1 MRATTFATPF
11 LASAMLV
18 AQPCLAAEDL
28 RDAGSGQRRSSA
40 FAGAS
45 LRIPLG
51 AARPAAP
58 AARLQ
63 LGWRHDP
70 RDSRGGSLA
79 RQSHPATFELGVTRL
94 GKPAF
99 YVGGRELA
107 ETRRRLGI
115 SNDTG
120 WVVPALIIGAVVVGV
135 VLLTGENEADDAAPA
150 G

>member
-1 MRATTFATPF
+1 MPPRRLATPL
-11 LASAMLV
+11 LAAAMLV

-28 RDAGSGQRRSSA
+28 RDAGSGQRTSSA

-51 AARPAAP
+51 SARPAAP

-63 LGWRHDP
+63 LGLRHDV
-70 RDSRGGSLA
+70 RDSRGGSLGRDSRSA
-79 RQSHPATFELGVTRL
+79 LFELGATRL

-99 YVGGRELA
+99 YVGGCEVTEA
-107 ETRRRLGI
+107 KRRLGV
-115 SNDTG
+115 SGNKG
-120 WVVPALIIGAVVVGV
+120 WLVPALIIGAVVVGV
-135 VLLTGENEADDAAPA
+135 VLLTDPTSDSAPP

>member
-1 MRATTFATPF
+1 MRATRLAPAF
-11 LASAMLV
+11 LAAAVLT
-18 AQPCLAAEDL
+18 AQPCLAAEDF
-28 RDAGSGQRRSSA
+28 REAASGPRRGSA

-63 LGWRHDP
+63 LGLRHDA
-70 RDSRGGSLA
+70 GGG
-79 RQSHPATFELGVTRL
+79 RPAAFELGLTGL

-99 YVGGRELA
+99 YVGGREVA

-115 SNDTG
+115 GRDTG
-120 WVVPALIIGAVVVGV
+120 WLVPALIIGAVVVGV
-135 VLLTGENEADDAAPA
+135 VLLTDPDSDAQPA

>member
-1 MRATTFATPF
+1 MRAMKLAGAF
-11 LASAMLV
+11 LAAAMPV
-18 AQPCLAAEDL
+18 AQPCLAAEDF
-28 RDAGSGQRRSSA
+28 RDLGTEPRRTAA

-51 AARPAAP
+51 TARPAAP

-63 LGWRHDP
+63 LGLAHPVRDGRGP
-70 RDSRGGSLA
+70 R
-79 RQSHPATFELGVTRL
+79 PALFELGATRF

-99 YVGGRELA
+99 YVGGREVG

-115 SNDTG
+115 SGDSG

-135 VLLTGENEADDAAPA
+135 VLLTDPSSDAPAAP
-150 G
+150 